1 MNLRGHD
8 LPNKRAHT
16 GARLTPSFR
25 SLRSGGAWRV
35 AVATVLP
42 HQMPARHRGE
52 DTQISKEPLNSC
64 TKHIIT
70 KLNAQHISVT
80 QKCKRISRIPA
91 LWHPKNSH
99 ALARTQW
106 VQVPVN
112 LQRRQK
118 CIHVLCSFEVKSS
131 HNGKDVEEY
140 AHPNVPRARFAC
152 LAGKSSWNGM
162 RSKTPK
168 PKTRGAKSCI
178 RTFRKQ
184 MGWDFFANR
193 AAGEA

>member
-1 MNLRGHD
+1 MTFLTSVHTLVPGSHPASGASDPAEHD
-8 LPNKRAHT
+8 AWPQQPSSHT
-16 GARLTPSFR
+16 KCLHVTEAK
-25 SLRSGGAWRV
+25 
-35 AVATVLP
+35 
-42 HQMPARHRGE
+42 
-52 DTQISKEPLNSC
+52 TQISKEPLNSC

-91 LWHPKNSH
+91 LLHPKNSH

-131 HNGKDVEEY
+131 HNRKDVEEY
-140 AHPNVPRARFAC
+140 AHPNVPHARFAC
-152 LAGKSSWNGM
+152 LAGKSS
-162 RSKTPK
+162 
-168 PKTRGAKSCI
+168 
-178 RTFRKQ
+178 
-184 MGWDFFANR
+184 
-193 AAGEA
+193 